1 MTQRLPLFCAT
12 GIDYIHDLRA
22 GFPDLWLL
30 GRFGV
35 SLIYPIHDDQDDA
48 HTEHERIK
56 ERKQNRADLLLRSL
70 ELLGIMDAA
79 TQGRDLFFF

>member
-1 MTQRLPLFCAT
+1 M
-12 GIDYIHDLRA
+12 
-22 GFPDLWLL
+22 
-30 GRFGV
+30 
-35 SLIYPIHDDQDDA
+35 SSIYPIHDDQDDA

-79 TQGRDLFFF
+79 TQGRDLFFQHHRDEANKFERYQNVSCGKMYRH